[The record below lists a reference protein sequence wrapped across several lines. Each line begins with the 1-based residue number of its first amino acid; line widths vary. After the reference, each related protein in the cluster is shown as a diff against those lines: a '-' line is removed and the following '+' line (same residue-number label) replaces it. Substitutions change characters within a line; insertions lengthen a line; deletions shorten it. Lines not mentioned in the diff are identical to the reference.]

1 VAIDDTA
8 GFDDGSGRRPTML
21 VELEP
26 AKPGFDRYWVTNGF
40 DDFLKAARG
49 WEETHVRCGDG
60 FTTAHLSVDE
70 HAAGPMAC
78 AACGSIAHVVANGWS
93 WDRRTVAD
101 ETAIPAHA
109 VMTDGPCA

>member
-1 VAIDDTA
+1 
-8 GFDDGSGRRPTML
+8 ML

-70 HAAGPMAC
+70 HAAGSDGVRRVWFYC
-78 AACGSIAHVVANGWS
+78 TCGRQRLVLG
-93 WDRRTVAD
+93 
-101 ETAIPAHA
+101 PP
-109 VMTDGPCA
+109 DGGR